1 MIPFSQVTRIIKMQ
15 IKIDYNNS
23 ILSVSNSILKYFNGT
38 SLYKTLPELDA
49 VLKKNYK
56 NIVLMIIDCMG
67 TSIIDNNLPKDSFLH
82 QHILKNI
89 SSVFPPTTAAATT
102 TFHCGLPPV
111 YSGWIGWMCY
121 FPQCDKIV
129 ELFRNTEF
137 YSGKPV
143 VGCVP
148 NEYIKYETI
157 YSQITHAQTDVEYD
171 RIFPAFDPDGVQSF
185 KEMCERIVQ
194 ITKQNSSRKIISA
207 YWNEPDHSIHQ
218 YGTKNQK
225 IKDIL
230 EDIEQNLINMNEK
243 IEDTLVII
251 SADHGAVDVDE
262 IYLNSYPDICKTF
275 IRPPALEARFVTFFI
290 KPDKCDVF
298 ENLFHKYFSDDFIL
312 FTKDSF
318 LSSEILGPGK
328 MNENVPSMIGDFVA
342 IGFKNKSLRYSTG
355 EKVFPSLK
363 ADHAGYTKEEMT
375 VPLIV
380 LEAK

>member
-1 MIPFSQVTRIIKMQ
+1 MTQ
-15 IKIDYNNS
+15 IKVDYNNS
-23 ILSVSNSILKYFNGT
+23 ILSVSNSVLKHFNGT
-38 SLYKTLPELDA
+38 SSYETLPELDA
-49 VLKKNYK
+49 ILKKDYK

-67 TSIIDNNLPKDSFLH
+67 TSIIDNNLPKHSFLR

-102 TFHCGLPPV
+102 TFHSGLPPV

-121 FPQCDKIV
+121 FRQYNEII

-137 YSGKPV
+137 YSGKPIV
-143 VGCVP
+143 DSVA

-157 YSQITHAQTDVEYD
+157 YSQIVNANNEVKYYK
-171 RIFPAFDPDGVQSF
+171 IFPPFDSDGVQSF

-225 IKDIL
+225 IKNIL
-230 EDIEQNLINMNEK
+230 EDIEQNIINMNEK

-251 SADHGAVDVDE
+251 SADHGAVDVNE
-262 IYLNSYPDICKTF
+262 IYLNSYLDICETF

-355 EKVFPSLK
+355 EKVFQSLK

-380 LEAK
+380 LEVL